1 MTHEQLKLLSQMK
14 KLIKNGKCRFQVR
27 NDRDYL
33 EELLNLGISEREA
46 WNYILTLNSNFY
58 VHDFKPNYLIN
69 GESLIF
75 KRLING
81 NIANNNM
88 PSCKIIK
95 TILPLLKQLIN
106 SYDGSKAIKAKIKEK
121 VVNFKNLTKHWQN
134 ISDIR

>member
-81 NIANNNM
+81 NIAYIKL
-88 PSCKIIK
+88 KI
-95 TILPLLKQLIN
+95 
-106 SYDGSKAIKAKIKEK
+106 EK
-121 VVNFKNLTKHWQN
+121 SESDEETVCLSFHKDSSNKGEYVNEM
-134 ISDIR
+134 